1 MYSNKID
8 CLLKAENIKK
18 LKAEDIVNLCEL
30 ISVDKLR
37 NCVVDYR
44 KDPSTKKKR
53 YGKDSKEWKSV
64 NNDKPESGFICNFFV
79 DKLLKEDPIDD
90 LVLNALNEKYLKTI
104 LGKTDYK
111 NPTIEK
117 IIQAIDNNE
126 KYKTYDQILLKKVI
140 GEDVADEEFEKAK
153 SESAKPKE
161 NIVSLKMIR
170 KKTVD
175 IDSPDDS
182 EKVKKLKAENE
193 ELENKITTLKNEKK
207 KLQSDLNDANEE
219 LKDLRKTLKDNESLY
234 SECRKN
240 YEELKKKLDLI
251 MKKEKVHIDYENGD
265 FDKANLEKLQK
276 AIDDGFKA
284 KDYKA
289 LQKIMVKTYVIL
301 GIFDGGQKK

>member
-1 MYSNKID
+1 MYSNEID
-8 CLLKAENIKK
+8 CFLKAENIKK

-64 NNDKPESGFICNFFV
+64 NKDKPDSEFICNFFV
-79 DKLLKEDPIDD
+79 DKLLKEDPIDN
-90 LVLNALNEKYLKTI
+90 LVLDALNEKYLKTI

-126 KYKTYDQILLKKVI
+126 KYKAYDQILLKKVI

-153 SESAKPKE
+153 SESSKPKK
-161 NIVSLKMIR
+161 NIVSVKMIR

-175 IDSPDDS
+175 IDSLEDS
-182 EKVKKLKAENE
+182 EKVNTLKAKNE
-193 ELENKITTLKNEKK
+193 ESENKITTLKNEKK
-207 KLQSDLNDANEE
+207 KLQSDLEDANEK
-219 LKDLRKTLKDNESLY
+219 LKDLRKALKDNELLY
-234 SECRKN
+234 NECRKN

-251 MKKEKVHIDYENGD
+251 MKKEKVHIEYENGD
-265 FDKANLEKLQK
+265 FDKANLENLQK
-276 AIDDGFKA
+276 AINDGFKA